1 MRDYVH
7 LHRKILTSWVFEDA
21 RRLQLFIYLL
31 AKADE
36 QGMVRLSVNE
46 CAKRLNVPR
55 TTIGRIL
62 DDMVEWNVIG
72 MKTEQRFTSI
82 TICNY
87 ATYNATTTE
96 KWNEKGTKREQK
108 RPP

>member
-46 CAKRLNVPR
+46 CARRLGIDRKWIERRGRRAGDGTVERERVR
-55 TTIGRIL
+55 TAAG
-62 DDMVEWNVIG
+62 
-72 MKTEQRFTSI
+72 
-82 TICNY
+82 Y
-87 ATYNATTTE
+87 
-96 KWNEKGTKREQK
+96 
-108 RPP
+108 